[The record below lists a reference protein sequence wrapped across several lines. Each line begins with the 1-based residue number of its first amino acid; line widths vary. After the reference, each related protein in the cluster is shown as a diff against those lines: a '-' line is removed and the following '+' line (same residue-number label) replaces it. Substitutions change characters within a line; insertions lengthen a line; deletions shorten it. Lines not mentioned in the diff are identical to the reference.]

1 MIESA
6 VYILSTSLGWQNL
19 RIKKRDHEVELNAVW
34 DDRTWTGTS
43 QAFDFLPALPVHVS
57 PRGEARFTLSASLFS
72 AGRPGCRWRRP
83 EYLLRGI
90 GDVEE
95 AVCVP
100 VVRINLPHAGRH
112 AGHAFLSH
120 QEEQRLGG
128 VQCNLISER
137 REIEIEK
144 ESFLKKY
151 LRLVK
156 VYTKIAFSRE
166 RPQSWQRNSWNKK
179 MCFHLSRHINWPSVS
194 SKGTRNFVLSN
205 SGRLFSRM

>member
-6 VYILSTSLGWQNL
+6 VYSLSTSLGWQNL
-19 RIKKRDHEVELNAVW
+19 GIKKRDHELELNAVW
-34 DDRTWTGTS
+34 DDRPWTGTS
-43 QAFDFLPALPVHVS
+43 QAFDFLPAVPVHVS

-72 AGRPGCRWRRP
+72 AGRPGCRWRRT

-100 VVRINLPHAGRH
+100 VVGINLPHAGRH

-137 REIEIEK
+137 REIE
-144 ESFLKKY
+144 SFLKKY

-156 VYTKIAFSRE
+156 VYTKIAF
-166 RPQSWQRNSWNKK
+166 
-179 MCFHLSRHINWPSVS
+179 
-194 SKGTRNFVLSN
+194 
-205 SGRLFSRM
+205 

>member
-1 MIESA
+1 MQFETTEPGQEHPRRLTFFL
-6 VYILSTSLGWQNL
+6 LSQFMCH
-19 RIKKRDHEVELNAVW
+19 REV
-34 DDRTWTGTS
+34 R
-43 QAFDFLPALPVHVS
+43 
-57 PRGEARFTLSASLFS
+57 RGSHCLLLCS

-144 ESFLKKY
+144 
-151 LRLVK
+151 
-156 VYTKIAFSRE
+156 
-166 RPQSWQRNSWNKK
+166 
-179 MCFHLSRHINWPSVS
+179 
-194 SKGTRNFVLSN
+194 
-205 SGRLFSRM
+205 